1 MFFEADD
8 DKNDGGETVLRTKL
22 SSLDVRRQSM
32 ESEAEGIIS
41 ELTTSDDPAVPPMGV
56 DTPLV
61 DQDGYPRGD
70 VDVYRARTLRHR
82 LATLKTDHRSIV
94 DEIEQLLTELASMT
108 RSKQQGQKRQK
119 KEEEE
124 QKKEKQQQEELAAR
138 AAPKP
143 KPKYDKAT
151 GKWVVMNWDGTT
163 AGIDGDDQ
171 IPFDDL
177 ESTPRITTTT
187 VTTETATMDSSTGS
201 DTSVAAAAAT
211 SNVGTATDAAGS
223 TTPATASST
232 VGRRPFAKIDGVALD
247 SPAMSAGLQEG
258 DLITMFGPIHADN
271 HQHLTAI
278 AAFVPDVASEHG
290 TIQIDVLRNNNK
302 KKNSNSSNSSGND
315 GDQQELVSVSLQP
328 RPWDGRGVIGCH
340 IVPYQNDG
348 S

>member
-1 MFFEADD
+1 MFFEAND

-22 SSLDVRRQSM
+22 ASLDVKRQSM

-41 ELTTSDDPAVPPMGV
+41 ELTTSDDPGVPPMGV

-70 VDVYRARTLRHR
+70 IDVYRARTLRHR
-82 LATLKTDHRSIV
+82 LATLRTDHRSTV
-94 DEIEQLLTELASMT
+94 DEIERLLTELSSVT
-108 RSKQQGQKRQK
+108 RSKEQK
-119 KEEEE
+119 KEEEDKE
-124 QKKEKQQQEELAAR
+124 KKKEQEELAAR

-163 AGIDGDDQ
+163 AGIEGGDE

-177 ESTPRITTTT
+177 DSTPRISTTTT
-187 VTTETATMDSSTGS
+187 TTETTTQDSSAS
-201 DTSVAAAAAT
+201 SESAAASAAAAAVT
-211 SNVGTATDAAGS
+211 SSLGRATDAIE
-223 TTPATASST
+223 PTASRANGLSM
-232 VGRRPFAKIDGVALD
+232 GRRPFAKIDGVALD
-247 SPAMSAGLQEG
+247 SPAMAAGLQEG
-258 DLITMFGPIHADN
+258 DLITKFGPINADN

-302 KKNSNSSNSSGND
+302 KNSINSNSN
-315 GDQQELVSVSLQP
+315 GDQQQFLTVSLQP
-328 RPWDGRGVIGCH
+328 RPWEGRGVIGCH
-340 IVPYQNDG
+340 IIPYQNDM
-348 S
+348 SQ